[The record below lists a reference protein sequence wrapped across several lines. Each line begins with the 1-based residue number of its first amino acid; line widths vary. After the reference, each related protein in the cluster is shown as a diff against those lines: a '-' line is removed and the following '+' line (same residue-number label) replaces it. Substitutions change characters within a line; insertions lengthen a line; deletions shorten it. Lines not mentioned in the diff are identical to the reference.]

1 MSRMNAM
8 PARSIDE
15 YITMQPD
22 AYRPVL
28 EKLFTIIKSAA
39 LQAEELISYQ
49 IPSFKYYYMLVGFGV
64 NKKYCSFYTMSPTL
78 VKAMKEELKTVKLS
92 GATIHFSPDE
102 KLPIE
107 LIRKIVKARM
117 KENKELA
124 KLKKVNV

>member
-1 MSRMNAM
+1 MSRMNAT

-22 AYRPVL
+22 AFRMVL
-28 EKLFTIIKSAA
+28 EKLFTIIKAA
-39 LQAEELISYQ
+39 APQAEELISYQ

-64 NKKYCSFYTMSPTL
+64 NKKFCSFYTMSPTL
-78 VKAMKEELKTVKLS
+78 VKAMKDELKTVKLS

-102 KLPIE
+102 KLPVA
-107 LIRKIVKARM
+107 LIKKIVKARM

-124 KLKKVNV
+124 KVKEKKA

>member
-1 MSRMNAM
+1 MNAT
-8 PARSIDE
+8 PASTIDE
-15 YITMQPD
+15 YIIMQPD
-22 AYRPVL
+22 AFRPAL
-28 EKLFTIIKSAA
+28 EKLFTTIKSAA
-39 LQAEELISYQ
+39 PQAEELISYQ
-49 IPSFKYYYMLVGFGV
+49 IPTFKYYYMLVGFGV

-124 KLKKVNV
+124 KLKKVKV